1 MKHQWRIL
9 IWILVLTSGFSF
21 GMTMTQNQDFPACQQ
36 TLEQSPEA
44 FLKSRP
50 SNDTEQAA
58 AGYHWATC
66 KDKQNAQRLRGYPKL
81 AARLKQLGELEDE
94 FVSAQYQMASL
105 KTGRGM
111 SKYFLIRPTIKQHL
125 GMLIHL
131 TTSKTGTVTNTAIR
145 PRYAQAKLEV
155 ESRIARVI
163 ANPQLYR
170 EPGPNPDIAVGI
182 LDFPLQ
188 FWKRHALKYQKTYRK
203 ILALIGSQRNAASL
217 EVLEFLNTSLSA
229 KEL

>member
-1 MKHQWRIL
+1 MKHQWCIL
-9 IWILVLTSGFSF
+9 IWILAFTWSF
-21 GMTMTQNQDFPACQQ
+21 CMTVAQNQGFPSCAQ
-36 TLEQSPEA
+36 TLTQSPET
-44 FLKSRP
+44 FLKSRS

-81 AARLKQLGELEDE
+81 AVRLKQLGELEDE
-94 FVSAQYQMASL
+94 FVSAQYQLASL

-111 SKYFLIRPTIKQHL
+111 SKYFLITPTIKQHL

-131 TTSKTGTVTNTAIR
+131 TTSETGAVTNTAIR
-145 PRYAQAKLEV
+145 TRYAQAKLEV

-229 KEL
+229 KEI